1 MKIVIDA
8 MGGDNAPKA
17 IVEGTVKALEQIKDL
32 QIILTGHQEE
42 IKKYLEK
49 DYDRLEIVHCTQT
62 IENNEQPSVAIRQKT
77 DSSLV
82 VALDYLK
89 QKKADAVISA
99 GSTGAILIG
108 GFLKIGRIKG
118 VSRPALAPI
127 LPAKNGGRV
136 LLIDCGANVDS
147 KPKSLV
153 DFAIMGTTY
162 MKIYGI
168 ENPRVALLNVGE
180 EEGKGNELTKET
192 YNLLKSQEG
201 INFIGNREARDL
213 LSGEIDVMVCDGFA
227 GNIALK
233 STEGALSLVIN
244 EIKGCFTGFFGKLA
258 GLLVYKKMK
267 KIKDKLDYNKYGGS
281 IFLGCNGIVLKSHGS
296 SKAETIF
303 SSIKQVIEIHNN
315 KIIDEISNKM
325 SERIIDNE

>member
-32 QIILTGHQEE
+32 QIVLTGNQEE

-296 SKAETIF
+296 SKTETIF

>member
-32 QIILTGHQEE
+32 QIILTGNQEE